1 VAPNL
6 KYIRNNN
13 MKIKNKTTRNINMIS
28 SKNKKMVSLIGNST
42 LELDDADY
50 LGVQENIHNLEK
62 EGIIEIL
69 VSAETNLSNKEII
82 SKVLEETGVKL
93 PDKSTKKELQDRAEM
108 LDVNVKPT
116 DIMNENAE
124 REIETVNITNDDVG
138 SVDDLL
144 GG

>member
-1 VAPNL
+1 
-6 KYIRNNN
+6 